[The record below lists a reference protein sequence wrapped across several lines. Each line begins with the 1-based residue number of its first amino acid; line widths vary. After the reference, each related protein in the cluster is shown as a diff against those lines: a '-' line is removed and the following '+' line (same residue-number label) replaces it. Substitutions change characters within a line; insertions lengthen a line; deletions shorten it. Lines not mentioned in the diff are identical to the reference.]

1 MQALGRPDYE
11 DAQDAASLWGDVMT
25 NGIALVLALMV
36 IGIFALDAMLL
47 HWNLPLLVGRQML
60 SLIEWF
66 SFWR

>member
-11 DAQDAASLWGDVMT
+11 GAQGAASLWGDIMT

-36 IGIFALDAMLL
+36 VGIFALDAAVL